1 MMYIAIY
8 PVALS
13 VRSTNVYEERSLGV
27 FEEEEWHLE
36 GDSRIAIWGNY
47 LLQHSKTQMS
57 FDMWWM
63 AFCLIVMC
71 LIEQKGLE
79 NTANAHWFNIF
90 SLLFEMV
97 SAYGTVGLSL
107 GIPTANF
114 SFSGA
119 LYTGSKVVLCAVM
132 LRGRHRG
139 LPMSLDRAIMLPHEF
154 DKKEENPPVDG
165 HGVGSV
171 KVLRSPTKNTVER
184 SQESSGCGR
193 EMSIEKS

>member
-1 MMYIAIY
+1 
-8 PVALS
+8 
-13 VRSTNVYEERSLGV
+13 
-27 FEEEEWHLE
+27 
-36 GDSRIAIWGNY
+36 
-47 LLQHSKTQMS
+47 
-57 FDMWWM
+57 MWWM

-79 NTANAHWFNIF
+79 DTANAHWFNIF
-90 SLLFEMV
+90 SLCKFSYAILYRDLLTAAYEVFEMV

-107 GIPTANF
+107 GIPTARVSCLSRYLLLRGRTLQANF